1 MKMGAASKWKWFEEQ
16 MYVRGVLGNKCAG
29 QHNLTTV
36 HFRETLAS
44 EFFGMVISN
53 TCVFFQR
60 SIYPRT
66 AAASFYVTM
75 VRVTPYKPFLK
86 VPWVPK
92 QLDSSDFLF
101 RRSLKAAGV
110 KYAKNGAGRTSWSL
124 FPQPFFENRG
134 GDGFLGAG
142 PAKKKFWTDTL
153 GLLRPKTAI
162 NLC

>member
-1 MKMGAASKWKWFEEQ
+1 
-16 MYVRGVLGNKCAG
+16 
-29 QHNLTTV
+29 
-36 HFRETLAS
+36 
-44 EFFGMVISN
+44 MVISN

-92 QLDSSDFLF
+92 QLASSDFLF

-110 KYAKNGAGRTSWSL
+110 KYAKMELGEHLEA
-124 FPQPFFENRG
+124 FFHSH
-134 GDGFLGAG
+134 
-142 PAKKKFWTDTL
+142 FWKIEAAMAFWALALQKRSSEQTRL
-153 GLLRPKTAI
+153 VF
-162 NLC
+162 